1 MTNKWHLNQRFVSP
15 SGLFASM
22 FDLTKTTK
30 DPNAAWMGTKE
41 QVDNCLKRY
50 PELEG
55 FEVQEV
61 VPEKAQVLR

>member
-41 QVDNCLKRY
+41 QVDNCLKLY
-50 PELEG
+50 PELRS
-55 FEVQEV
+55 FQIQEV
-61 VPEKAQVLR
+61 VPSKEQILR